1 MYKSMST
8 IPKLKSQQGAVLVVC
23 LVILL
28 VMTLLGVSNMQSTAV
43 QYKMAKNNQD
53 RQVAFQVAETAL
65 TKVERLLQENGHDT
79 DELQACSAGDA
90 SCYDSQCGGGKCF
103 IGSYPSGGAISDC
116 SLTPVI
122 SVDNYW
128 SRSDLDVWNDAAKH
142 ATVSIDSSTKFPDP
156 KYIVEF
162 LCYIDKDS
170 DVATDCSTNPATDCA
185 ALYRITTL
193 ATSEDAKGR
202 VMLQSTFKVVNS

>member
-1 MYKSMST
+1 MYKR
-8 IPKLKSQQGAVLVVC
+8 IPDIHGVKNQQGAVLIVC

-28 VMTLLGVSNMQSTAV
+28 VMTVLGVSNMQSTAV

-65 TKVERLLQENGHDT
+65 TKVERLLQENGHDIG
-79 DELQACSAGDA
+79 ELQACTANDA
-90 SCYDSQCGGGKCF
+90 SCYDNQCGGGKCF
-103 IGSYPSGGAISDC
+103 IGSYPTGGAISDC

-122 SVDNYW
+122 SAGNYW

-142 ATVSIDSSTKFPDP
+142 STVSIDSSTKFPDP

-170 DVATDCSTNPATDCA
+170 DVATDCSANPATDCA